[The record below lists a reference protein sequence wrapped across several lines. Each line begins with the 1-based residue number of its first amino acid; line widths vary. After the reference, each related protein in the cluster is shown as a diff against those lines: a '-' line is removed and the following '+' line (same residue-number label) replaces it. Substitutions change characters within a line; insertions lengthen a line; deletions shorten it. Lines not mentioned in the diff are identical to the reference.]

1 MNMRCTVLLCLL
13 LLAGCETF
21 KGPRAR
27 RDEPPQL
34 DPRCLTIA
42 EQEQRARDRL
52 AYPDRDP
59 AVGPAID
66 GGQPGMNGR

>member
-1 MNMRCTVLLCLL
+1 MRRSILLVLL
-13 LLAGCETF
+13 LLAGCETV
-21 KGPRAR
+21 KGPWAR

-34 DPRCLTIA
+34 VPRNLTIA

-59 AVGPAID
+59 AAGPVID
-66 GGQPGMNGR
+66 GGLPGIR